1 MKKTFLIFLAFTSI
15 TKSQEKIFEIQK
27 IFENQRFPNIVVAKN
42 GFIVTTWGSE
52 NLISRVSKDGGK
64 SWEDQIKIC
73 EGINGG
79 GLTVDESNGDIIAFA
94 EKKHPPSKIISFRSK
109 DNGESWER
117 NFIKIHSDERGNI
130 PSMHMNE
137 HGITLKKGKFKG
149 RLIRPTRYYSKGN
162 QREFYKEHYSNAIYS
177 DDGGVNWFTSNP
189 FPAMGTGEG
198 AIIELKNGNL
208 LYNSRRHFAEDG
220 LNPRMRHI
228 AISKD
233 GGKNWCDL
241 HVSKILPDGQQNSD
255 YGLMGGLD
263 IFKLNGKNIIIFT
276 NIESFDKGRKN
287 GLVWASLDEGKTWPI
302 KKIIDKGGFK
312 YSSISVGRKN
322 TVTENMIYILYETGT
337 EKNIHDYGGGN
348 VAAFNIEWLLN

>member
-1 MKKTFLIFLAFTSI
+1 MKKTFLIFLTFTSI
-15 TKSQEKIFEIQK
+15 TKSQEKNFEIHK

-64 SWEDQIKIC
+64 SWGNQVKIC

-94 EKKHPPSKIISFRSK
+94 EKKHPPSKVISFRSK
-109 DNGESWER
+109 DNGESWQR
-117 NFIKIHSDERGNI
+117 NFIKIHPDCNGNF

-177 DDGGVNWFTSNP
+177 DDGGINWFTSNP
-189 FPAMGTGEG
+189 FPAEGTGEG
-198 AIIELKNGNL
+198 AIIELKNGTL
-208 LYNSRRHFAEDG
+208 LYNSRRHFANDG

-228 AISKD
+228 AFSRD
-233 GGKNWCDL
+233 GGKNWHDL

-263 IFKLNGKNIIIFT
+263 IFELNGKNIIIFT

-287 GLVWASLDEGKTWPI
+287 GAVWVSLDEGKTWPI
-302 KKIIDKGGFK
+302 KKIIDADGFK
-312 YSSISVGRKN
+312 YSSVAVGRKD
-322 TVTENMIYILYETGT
+322 TVTENMIYIFYETGT

-348 VAAFNIEWLLN
+348 VAAFNFEWLLN